1 MDKTELATW
10 GNTSTSE
17 SCLREPDSILD
28 LSEILK
34 SIGDKG
40 CIARG
45 FGRSYGDQPLNSGG
59 DVIRLPSVSKKLENL
74 SSNGIVTVK
83 SSMTFAELLKRV
95 VPLGWYMPVVPG
107 TSYITIGGAIA
118 ADIHGK
124 NHYRKSS
131 IADHVES
138 MTLMLADGDTIH
150 CSKTEESS
158 IFWTTI
164 GGLGLT
170 GVILE
175 ATIQLIRIQSSSVL
189 VDRKSFKNF
198 TALFETMKSQIDK
211 ADYSV
216 AWLDL
221 ASKDNLGRGILETA
235 NHQELDEGSQFSYE
249 TKPLL
254 ALPRYMPDGLLRP
267 STIKKYNSLR
277 FLLADKEKSLKEN
290 ELSAFMH
297 PLDKVGNW
305 NRLYGKTGVIQWQVA
320 VPEVSEHVLFDIIDS
335 IHKAEAPAFLVVL
348 KKLGPANQ
356 APLSFPMEGWTLAVD
371 FPAKHQE
378 IHDYLDAL
386 DQEIVNVGG
395 RIYLAKDARLN
406 PDLIPKMYP
415 RIDEWK
421 SIRQN
426 IDPNNRWQSDF
437 SRRLDL

>member
-17 SCLREPDSILD
+17 SYLREPDSILD
-28 LSEILK
+28 LSEMLK

-45 FGRSYGDQPLNSGG
+45 FGRSYGDQPLNSDG
-59 DVIRLPSVSKKLENL
+59 DVIRPPSASKKLENL
-74 SSNGIVTVK
+74 SSNGIATVK
-83 SSMTFAELLKRV
+83 SSMTFAELLNQV

-198 TALFETMKSQIDK
+198 TELFETMKSQIDK

-221 ASKDNLGRGILETA
+221 ASKGNPGRGILETA

-254 ALPRYMPDGLLRP
+254 ALPRCMPGGLLRP

-297 PLDKVGNW
+297 PLDKVRNW

-378 IHDYLDAL
+378 IHDC
-386 DQEIVNVGG
+386 
-395 RIYLAKDARLN
+395 
-406 PDLIPKMYP
+406 
-415 RIDEWK
+415 
-421 SIRQN
+421 
-426 IDPNNRWQSDF
+426 
-437 SRRLDL
+437 